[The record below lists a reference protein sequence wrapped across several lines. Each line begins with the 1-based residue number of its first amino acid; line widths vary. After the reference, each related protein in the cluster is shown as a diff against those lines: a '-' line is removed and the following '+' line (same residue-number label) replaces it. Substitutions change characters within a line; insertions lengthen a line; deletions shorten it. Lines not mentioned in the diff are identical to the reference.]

1 MCAKDE
7 YFQYSI
13 LDGYISGTGWVIG
26 SGAGMTGKG
35 GKEVVPFPVPKP
47 YFPPTTDGGGTKK
60 VEKVR

>member
-35 GKEVVPFPVPKP
+35 GKEVVPFP
-47 YFPPTTDGGGTKK
+47 FPFPFPTDGGGTKK